1 MENYIKRNTIQK
13 KVILDELKK
22 SKKHPTAHELYD
34 IIRVK
39 MPTISLGTIYRNLE
53 ILSSEGIIRKIKHA
67 DKKKRY
73 DAITDEHYHIRC
85 IHCERIEDLTYN
97 VCEDIEKKLGIN
109 TEYEIKGCSLLFE
122 GICPDCKKKMQ

>member
-1 MENYIKRNTIQK
+1 MQNYIKRNTIQK
-13 KVILDELKK
+13 KVLLDELKR

-53 ILSSEGIIRKIKHA
+53 ILSNEGVIKKIRHT

-73 DAITDEHYHIRC
+73 DAITDEHYHINC
-85 IHCERIEDLTYN
+85 SICGKIEDLTYD
-97 VCEDIEKKLGIN
+97 VCEDIEKKLEIK
-109 TEYEIKGCSLLFE
+109 TDYEIKDCSLLFE
-122 GICPDCKKKMQ
+122 GICPDCKNKMQ